1 MLFIRRQLD
10 RLTRQSGQ
18 SSPEGRGSGCRQSP
32 HFSLDGRGSDCRQ
45 SRHFSL
51 VGRGSGGRRSR
62 HFSLFGR
69 GSGGRQSRHF
79 SLVATLALLVLIPWL
94 LAAVACQRTERGAAA
109 AAAAPPGATPAVAP
123 RTAAPSPLPAAPS
136 AAAPAVVFLG
146 DSLTAG
152 LGLPADQAYPALLA
166 RELSADGFRVRVI
179 NAGVS
184 GDTTA
189 GGLRRLRWLLAQ
201 HPAVVVVGLGGNDAL
216 RGQPPG
222 EIERNLRAIVVQAKQ
237 AGAQVLLLGMQIPPN
252 YGPDY
257 TSAFAAIFPRVA
269 RDLEVPLVPFLLA
282 GVGGVAE
289 LNQADG
295 IHPTAAG
302 QVTVAANVKPYLEQ
316 LLRQS
321 RHAAG

>member
-10 RLTRQSGQ
+10 RLTRQSRK
-18 SSPEGRGSGCRQSP
+18 SS
-32 HFSLDGRGSDCRQ
+32 LYGRGSDGRQ

-51 VGRGSGGRRSR
+51 VGRGSGC
-62 HFSLFGR
+62 
-69 GSGGRQSRHF
+69 RQSRHF
-79 SLVATLALLVLIPWL
+79 SLDATLALLVVIPWL
-94 LAAVACQRTERGAAA
+94 LAAGACQRVERGGAAA
-109 AAAAPPGATPAVAP
+109 AAVPSGATPAAASP
-123 RTAAPSPLPAAPS
+123 TAAPSPRPAAP
-136 AAAPAVVFLG
+136 ALAPAVVFLG

-166 RELSADGFRVRVI
+166 RALAGDGYAVRVI

-184 GDTTA
+184 GDTSA

-216 RGQPPG
+216 RGQPPA
-222 EIERNLRAIVVQAKQ
+222 EIERNLRAIVTQARQ

-257 TSAFAAIFPRVA
+257 TSAFAAIYPRIA
-269 RDLEVPLVPFLLA
+269 RELHVPLVPFLLA

-289 LNQADG
+289 LNQTDG
-295 IHPTAAG
+295 IHPTAEG
-302 QVTVAANVKPYLEQ
+302 QVKVAANVKPYLED

-321 RHAAG
+321 RRAAG

>member
-1 MLFIRRQLD
+1 
-10 RLTRQSGQ
+10 
-18 SSPEGRGSGCRQSP
+18 
-32 HFSLDGRGSDCRQ
+32 
-45 SRHFSL
+45 
-51 VGRGSGGRRSR
+51 
-62 HFSLFGR
+62 
-69 GSGGRQSRHF
+69 
-79 SLVATLALLVLIPWL
+79 
-94 LAAVACQRTERGAAA
+94 
-109 AAAAPPGATPAVAP
+109 
-123 RTAAPSPLPAAPS
+123 
-136 AAAPAVVFLG
+136 VVFLG

-184 GDTTA
+184 GDTSA

-216 RGQPPG
+216 RGQPPA
-222 EIERNLRAIVVQAKQ
+222 EIERNLREIVAQARQ

-257 TSAFAAIFPRVA
+257 TGDFAAIYPRVA
-269 RDLEVPLVPFLLA
+269 RELHVPLVPFLLA

-302 QVTVAANVKPYLEQ
+302 QVKVAANVKPYLEQ
-316 LLRQS
+316 MLRQS
-321 RHAAG
+321 RPSPAVVPRETGGR

>member
-18 SSPEGRGSGCRQSP
+18 SSQEGRGSA
-32 HFSLDGRGSDCRQ
+32 CRQ

-51 VGRGSGGRRSR
+51 D
-62 HFSLFGR
+62 GR

-79 SLVATLALLVLIPWL
+79 LLDATLALLLLIPWL
-94 LAAVACQRTERGAAA
+94 LAAGACQRTERGAAPA
-109 AAAAPPGATPAVAP
+109 PAAAPLET
-123 RTAAPSPLPAAPS
+123 TPSPLPAA
-136 AAAPAVVFLG
+136 AAVVFLG

-166 RELSADGFRVRVI
+166 RELSGDGFAVRVI

-201 HPAVVVVGLGGNDAL
+201 HPAVVVVGLGGNDGL

-222 EIERNLRAIVVQAKQ
+222 EIERNLREIVTQARQ

-257 TSAFAAIFPRVA
+257 TGAFAAIYPRIA
-269 RDLEVPLVPFLLA
+269 RELHVPLVPFLLA
-282 GVGGVAE
+282 GVGGVGE

-302 QVTVAANVKPYLEQ
+302 QVQVAANVKPYLEE

-321 RHAAG
+321 RRAAG

>member
-1 MLFIRRQLD
+1 
-10 RLTRQSGQ
+10 
-18 SSPEGRGSGCRQSP
+18 
-32 HFSLDGRGSDCRQ
+32 
-45 SRHFSL
+45 
-51 VGRGSGGRRSR
+51 
-62 HFSLFGR
+62 
-69 GSGGRQSRHF
+69 
-79 SLVATLALLVLIPWL
+79 
-94 LAAVACQRTERGAAA
+94 
-109 AAAAPPGATPAVAP
+109 
-123 RTAAPSPLPAAPS
+123 
-136 AAAPAVVFLG
+136 VVFLG

-152 LGLPADQAYPALLA
+152 LGLPADLAYPALLA
-166 RELSADGFRVRVI
+166 RALSADGLAVRVI

-216 RGQPPG
+216 RGQPVG
-222 EIERNLRAIVVQAKQ
+222 EIERNLRSIVAQARQ

-257 TSAFAAIFPRVA
+257 TAAFAAIYPRVA
-269 RDLEVPLVPFLLA
+269 RDLQVPLVPFLLA

-302 QVTVAANVKPYLEQ
+302 QVKVAANVKPYLEQ

-321 RHAAG
+321 LAAAGLAATAGR

>member
-1 MLFIRRQLD
+1 MLFLRRQLD
-10 RLTRQSGQ
+10 RLTR
-18 SSPEGRGSGCRQSP
+18 
-32 HFSLDGRGSDCRQ
+32 
-45 SRHFSL
+45 
-51 VGRGSGGRRSR
+51 
-62 HFSLFGR
+62 
-69 GSGGRQSRHF
+69 
-79 SLVATLALLVLIPWL
+79 ATLALLVLIPLL
-94 LAAVACQRTERGAAA
+94 LAAACQRTERGAGAA
-109 AAAAPPGATPAVAP
+109 VAAPPGATPAAAP
-123 RTAAPSPLPAAPS
+123 RTAVPSPLPAA
-136 AAAPAVVFLG
+136 AAVVFLG

-166 RELSADGFRVRVI
+166 RELSGDGFAVRVI

-184 GDTTA
+184 GDTSA

-216 RGQPPG
+216 RGQPPA
-222 EIERNLRAIVVQAKQ
+222 EIERNLREVVAQARQ

-257 TSAFAAIFPRVA
+257 TAAFAAIYPRIA
-269 RDLEVPLVPFLLA
+269 SELHVPLVPFLLA

-302 QVTVAANVKPYLEQ
+302 QVKVAANVKPYLEE

-321 RHAAG
+321 RRAAG

>member
-10 RLTRQSGQ
+10 RLTRQSG
-18 SSPEGRGSGCRQSP
+18 
-32 HFSLDGRGSDCRQ
+32 HFSLDGRGSARRQ

-51 VGRGSGGRRSR
+51 DGRGSAC
-62 HFSLFGR
+62 
-69 GSGGRQSRHF
+69 RQSRHF
-79 SLVATLALLVLIPWL
+79 LLNATLALLVLIPWL
-94 LAAVACQRTERGAAA
+94 LAAGACQRTERGGAAA
-109 AAAAPPGATPAVAP
+109 AAVTPAAPPAAAP
-123 RTAAPSPLPAAPS
+123 LEAAPSPLPAAAPPS
-136 AAAPAVVFLG
+136 AAPTVAFLG

-166 RELSADGFRVRVI
+166 RELSGDGFAVRVI

-201 HPAVVVVGLGGNDAL
+201 HPVVVVVGLGGNDAL
-216 RGQPPG
+216 RGQPPA
-222 EIERNLRAIVVQAKQ
+222 EIERNLREIVTQARQ
-237 AGAQVLLLGMQIPPN
+237 AGALVLLLGMQIPPN

-257 TSAFAAIFPRVA
+257 TSAFAAIYPRIA
-269 RDLEVPLVPFLLA
+269 RELHVPLVPFLLT

-302 QVTVAANVKPYLEQ
+302 QVKVAANVKPYLEE

-321 RHAAG
+321 RRAAG